1 MVSARVQGP
10 SGCRH
15 LCTVSPVA
23 STAGAPIVDNVH
35 NGVPLGDVRE
45 RVRDAV
51 RACQAGA
58 LDVAPG
64 LACLVK
70 VAVDELH
77 MSGAVVSLMATS
89 GATPGQSGTI
99 AAASSD
105 QARLVEELE
114 FSLGEGPGNDAFLT
128 SRPVL
133 TPDLERAF
141 GRWPGYAPAA
151 LAGGSCAVF
160 AFPMHV
166 GAARFGVLTL
176 HAPQP
181 RSLTASD
188 IATSLMMAELA
199 TEIVLDGFSPVG
211 ESGPPAPPRLGV
223 DGPRDRVYQAQG
235 MVMVHLG
242 VSLPEAL
249 ARMRAHAFASDQ
261 DLADLAADILTGRTR
276 LPIDSEGAR

>member
-1 MVSARVQGP
+1 
-10 SGCRH
+10 
-15 LCTVSPVA
+15 
-23 STAGAPIVDNVH
+23 
-35 NGVPLGDVRE
+35 
-45 RVRDAV
+45 VRDAV
-51 RACQAGA
+51 RACQAGV

-64 LACLVK
+64 LACLVE
-70 VAVDELH
+70 VAVDELR

-89 GATPGQSGTI
+89 EAAPGQSGTI

-133 TPDLERAF
+133 TPDLEHAF

-151 LAGGSCAVF
+151 VAGGSFAVF

-176 HAPQP
+176 HASQP
-181 RSLTASD
+181 RSLTAPD
-188 IATSLMMAELA
+188 IATSLMLTELA
-199 TEIVLDGFSPVG
+199 TEIVLDGFSPVS
-211 ESGPPAPPRLGV
+211 EQGPPAPPLLGV
-223 DGPRDRVYQAQG
+223 DGLRDRVYQAQG
-235 MVMVHLG
+235 MVMVQLE
-242 VSLPEAL
+242 VTLPEAL

-276 LPIDSEGAR
+276 LHSDSEGAP